1 MSKRA
6 ILCVDDERV
15 VLNSLKEQ
23 LKRHFGKQYTIELA
37 SSGKEAL
44 LILEEL
50 QEEQIE
56 IPLVISDEIMPDM
69 KGDELLIR
77 LHARLPKMLKIMLTG
92 QASAD
97 AVGNAVNNA
106 NLYRYITKPWDETD
120 LLLTV
125 TEALERYT
133 LDRVIAEQ
141 NQTLHKLNASLER
154 KVAERTAQLQQAMK
168 VAEAANVAKS
178 RFIANMSHELRTP
191 LNAIIGF
198 SHILIHDLS
207 LTPKHRDYLGIIN
220 RSGEHLLGLINDI
233 LSISRIEA
241 GQAILHEV
249 CFDLYRLLDSIYEML
264 QLKAKDKGLTFD
276 FQCLPDVPRYIQT
289 DEGKLRQILINLLSN
304 AIKFTEKGRVRLQV
318 STAIIGSQLPSEK
331 QKNDRAPNFNPI
343 HAITFEVEDTGIG
356 IAAEEIEMLFDPF
369 VQTVTGSKAM
379 QGTGLGLA
387 ISREFVRLLGGDI
400 RVVSQ
405 LECGSTF
412 SFEIHAIASSSTSV
426 SPPVPYKQVIG
437 LVPNQK
443 SYRILIVEDV
453 LENRQLLVQLL
464 EPLGFEVQEAENGKD
479 AIAQWQTWQPHLIL
493 MDMHMPIMDGYEATK
508 QIKSQMTQLQLQ
520 ANGET
525 PPESIPSTA
534 IVALT
539 ASVFAEEQA
548 AIFASG
554 CDDFLAK
561 PLQEKL
567 LWEKFAHHLGVG
579 FLYQEESSPSD
590 QSNPQDQQLSS
601 LTLQDLKT
609 MPSEWIAQL
618 HLAAM
623 AVNDRAI
630 CQLIQEIPET
640 ESSLAKALNDLVH
653 NFRLDTILEV
663 TQSAID

>member
-37 SSGKEAL
+37 SSGQEAL

-77 LHARLPKMLKIMLTG
+77 LHAKAPKMLKIMLTG

-276 FQCLPDVPRYIQT
+276 FQCLPDVPQYIQT

-331 QKNDRAPNFNPI
+331 PKNDRAQNFQPI

-356 IAAEEIEMLFDPF
+356 IAAQEIEMLFDPF

-400 RVVSQ
+400 CVNSQ
-405 LECGSTF
+405 VECGSTF
-412 SFEIHAIASSSTSV
+412 SFEIRAIASNPASV
-426 SPPVPYKQVIG
+426 RPPVPYKKVVG
-437 LVPNQK
+437 LAPDQER
-443 SYRILIVEDV
+443 YRILIVEDV

-464 EPLGFEVQEAENGKD
+464 KPLGFEVQEAENGKD
-479 AIAQWQTWQPHLIL
+479 AIAKWQTWQPQLIL
-493 MDMHMPIMDGYEATK
+493 MDMHMPLIDGYEATK
-508 QIKSQMTQLQLQ
+508 QIKSKIAQSQ
-520 ANGET
+520 EPT
-525 PPESIPSTA
+525 PPTA

-567 LWEKFAHHLGVG
+567 LWEKLAHHLGVR
-579 FLYQEESSPSD
+579 FLYQEESSSSAQSD
-590 QSNPQDQQLSS
+590 LQNQQHSN

-630 CQLIQEIPET
+630 SQLIQEIPET
-640 ESSLAKALNDLVH
+640 ESTLANALRDLVH
-653 NFRLDTILEV
+653 DFRLDTILEV
-663 TQSAID
+663 TQSAVD